1 MGLLILAG
9 IVLVITTIVVLID
22 TYGELIL
29 SIICGFVAA
38 FVVLFFAGL
47 IAVFFPFDNH
57 AVLQEKVNVYSIK
70 DSSNVS
76 GNFVLG
82 SGIIDDTQYFYFV
95 SEKEGFKSVHKV
107 KAEASRVK
115 EGDYKTPYVKKYGYE
130 YTNKLV
136 RFMFGDS
143 PPFKDRSYDFFLPE
157 HTVTQEYKIDL
168 E

>member
-9 IVLVITTIVVLID
+9 IVLVITTIAVLID
-22 TYGELIL
+22 TYGELIYSL
-29 SIICGFVAA
+29 FCGIVAA
-38 FVVLFFAGL
+38 IVTLFCVGL
-47 IAVFFPFDNH
+47 IGVICPFDNR
-57 AVLQEKVNVYSIK
+57 AVLQEKTNVYSIK

-95 SEKEGFKSVHKV
+95 SEKQGFKSVHKV

-115 EGDYKTPYVKKYGYE
+115 EGDYKTPYVKKYDYE
-130 YTNKLV
+130 YENKFV
-136 RFMFGDS
+136 RFMFGES
-143 PPFKDRSYDFFLPE
+143 PLFKDSSYDFFLPE
-157 HTVTQEYKIDL
+157 HTVTQEYKVDL